1 MDNNMGWVKIYRQIE
16 NWEWYKTPNMA
27 HLFQHLIM
35 KANHETQNWQGITI
49 ERGQLVTGR
58 KALKAQTGLSEQSVR
73 TCLNKLKS
81 TGEITIKTTSRFS
94 VITICNYGT
103 YQDQQPTI
111 NQEINQQS
119 NQQLTNNQPT
129 TNHKQECKE
138 LKNDKEDKNTIIKG
152 FESFWKAY
160 PKKVGKGKCEEWW
173 VKHKPDA
180 LLLAKMLSAVE
191 KQRLWEQWTKK
202 DGQFIPMP
210 ATWLNQK
217 RWEDEGVV
225 GVTTEKEGK
234 YKAMQEAV
242 DKLFEEKANAQK
254 ANK

>member
-138 LKNDKEDKNTIIKG
+138 LKNDKKVIRATPFVPPTTLEVSQYA
-152 FESFWKAY
+152 ESIQFKLDAPYFVDHYTTRDWR
-160 PKKVGKGKCEEWW
+160 VGKN
-173 VKHKPDA
+173 
-180 LLLAKMLSAVE
+180 KMKDWRAAVRTWRHNE
-191 KQRLWEQWTKK
+191 KIGIGFVSKNPQAGR
-202 DGQFIPMP
+202 DI
-210 ATWLNQK
+210 
-217 RWEDEGVV
+217 
-225 GVTTEKEGK
+225 EKE
-234 YKAMQEAV
+234 MMET
-242 DKLFEEKANAQK
+242 LEEMHNGQV
-254 ANK
+254 